1 MNKPTLA
8 VIGSGIAGLSA
19 AWLLKDKFQVT
30 LFERHKAPG
39 MGAYSVNV
47 GEENTPVHIDIPL
60 RIITSGYYHELFKLY
75 QTIGVEIERTD
86 HAGAFFDASGEQVFH
101 YKNYQFG
108 QRSYSFVS
116 GPNRFTRSNIS
127 HALEAVEF
135 LKRIDRGFHW
145 NLANQTFGDFLKQA
159 GYKHSS
165 FVRWV
170 LMPMLST
177 ICTCDYNS
185 IYQYPAK
192 IILDYLTCGVSKEG
206 VWKAKYGVPDIVK
219 RLTTGYQVKTEA
231 DIQAISMAGPTPTL
245 TLANGEQFSFDQVVV
260 ATQPQHAAQMIQAD
274 LPETAQD
281 LAAIPFEQSD
291 MVVHRDQSIYP
302 VHWRKLSPVCY
313 SIDKQQQRPMAT
325 VCLNKSMPSVKDCQ
339 PVFQTWHPTIRINP
353 DKILATATFERPLMN
368 FESIRRIK
376 NIQTTMT
383 QNQNT
388 LWFCGSYLGGGIP
401 LLEAGVRSSL
411 RVANALGVETPW

>member
-8 VIGSGIAGLSA
+8 VIGSGVAGLSA
-19 AWLLKDKFQVT
+19 AWLLKDKYQVT
-30 LFERHKAPG
+30 LFERHDTPG

-86 HAGAFFDASGEQVFH
+86 HAGAFFSDSGEQVFH

-108 QRSYSFVS
+108 SRSYSFVN
-116 GPNRFTRSNIS
+116 GPKRFGRSNVT
-127 HALEAVEF
+127 HAFEAIEF
-135 LKRIDRGFHW
+135 LKRIDKGFRW
-145 NLANQTFGDFLKQA
+145 NINDQTFGEFLKQA
-159 GYKHSS
+159 GYKDSS
-165 FVRWV
+165 FVRWI

-177 ICTCDYNS
+177 ICTCDYES

-192 IILDYLTCGVSKEG
+192 IILDYLNCGVSKEG

-219 RLTTGYQVKTEA
+219 RLTEGYQVKTNA
-231 DIQAISMAGPTPTL
+231 GIDAISPLTAGSEL
-245 TLANGEQFSFDQVVV
+245 TLSNGQKMNFDQVVI
-260 ATQPQHAAQMIQAD
+260 ATQPQHAAKMIEKTKPD
-274 LPETAQD
+274 LASH
-281 LAAIPFEQSD
+281 LAAIPYEQSD

-313 SIDKQQQRPMAT
+313 SVDKHQQRPMAT
-325 VCLNKSMPSVKDCQ
+325 VCLNKSMPSVKHCQ
-339 PVFQTWHPTIRINP
+339 PVFQTWHPTVDINP
-353 DKILATATFERPLMN
+353 DKVLATATFERPLMN
-368 FESIRRIK
+368 FKSLERIHSIK
-376 NIQTTMT
+376 TAMNH
-383 QNQNT
+383 NT
-388 LWFCGSYLGGGIP
+388 NNVWFCGSYLGGGIP

-411 RVANALGVETPW
+411 FVANSLGVKTPW